1 VDTNDSYRWD
11 GAKYV
16 RISERV
22 LSAGITDA
30 TTVGRS
36 VLTAVDQK
44 AGREALGTPSVYRA
58 SRVVI
63 GAGIDLTGATTSDAA
78 FQAILDAAAVDAAAS
93 GGTVEVYVPPGVLS
107 LTTRVNVGSGV
118 TLRGAGRGATTVKS
132 SNVNGVLELTGSSD
146 ITVADLT
153 VQSTA
158 TGTTASGI
166 AATYNGLSKR
176 FSITNCRVTGATNL
190 TGVVKFFYAIEQ
202 LTFSENIVEDCNS
215 GFLLLAPDYTTGL
228 ISSQISVCNNRF
240 RNVGNNNLQLY
251 GGGPGGVNKG
261 DVSTIQDVEIIGN
274 DLRDFA
280 QTPLHPAVLGP
291 IPIEPTG
298 IRNIVIANNIVDGT
312 ATNGIS
318 TGNNI
323 NMTITG
329 NVIRNQ
335 KHFGI
340 ELNGGRQISI
350 VGNTVENCTTF
361 ATETGY
367 NYRVEQG
374 GGGVDVSDVLI
385 ANNVYRGTGLTAP
398 DGFGR
403 EVIRFVN
410 AKRVRISDNIFTDWQ
425 HEANAV
431 RIGCMMYEVGAGPPS
446 PNFDRT
452 AVQPPPEDCVIEGNT
467 FVITDVNTPLR
478 AIMVHAGLRTNVVRN
493 TVRINRNLVAADSN
507 ASVIS
512 VMMDP
517 SISDTLVEDN
527 HIHFSGTVTGGPDVA
542 GIGNPAAPAAAC
554 AKWTI
559 RRNQVINGP
568 RGYGIRTN
576 STDLVLFDNDI
587 STCGQTGIVLASPV
601 VPAFRVGSLDVGHA
615 SDTTVSRL
623 SAGKIAVENAEV
635 SLTGHKHVAADVTGA
650 RSWAAVPASATA
662 AGTAGQEAY
671 DAGFHYVCIT
681 TGAAGAAAWKRTPLT
696 AW

>member
-1 VDTNDSYRWD
+1 
-11 GAKYV
+11 
-16 RISERV
+16 
-22 LSAGITDA
+22 
-30 TTVGRS
+30 
-36 VLTAVDQK
+36 
-44 AGREALGTPSVYRA
+44 
-58 SRVVI
+58 
-63 GAGIDLTGATTSDAA
+63 
-78 FQAILDAAAVDAAAS
+78 
-93 GGTVEVYVPPGVLS
+93 
-107 LTTRVNVGSGV
+107 
-118 TLRGAGRGATTVKS
+118 
-132 SNVNGVLELTGSSD
+132 
-146 ITVADLT
+146 
-153 VQSTA
+153 
-158 TGTTASGI
+158 
-166 AATYNGLSKR
+166 
-176 FSITNCRVTGATNL
+176 
-190 TGVVKFFYAIEQ
+190 VKFPYAIEQ
-202 LTFSENIVEDCNS
+202 LTFSDNIVENCNS
-215 GFLLLAPDYTTGL
+215 GFSLVAPLFATGL

-240 RNVGNNNLQLY
+240 RNVANNNLQLY
-251 GGGPGGVNKG
+251 GFINTGGY
-261 DVSTIQDVEIIGN
+261 SSIRDVEIIGN

-280 QTPLHPAVLGP
+280 QTPLHPAVSGP
-291 IPIEPTG
+291 IPMEPTG
-298 IRNIVIANNIVDGT
+298 ITNLVIANNIVDGT

-335 KHFGI
+335 KWFGI

-350 VGNTVENCTTF
+350 VGNTVENCTTL

-367 NYRVEQG
+367 TDRVINNN
-374 GGGVDVSDVLI
+374 GGVQLSDVVI
-385 ANNVYRGTGLTAP
+385 ANNVYRGSGLSAP
-398 DGFGR
+398 DGNGR
-403 EVIRFVN
+403 EALRLVTAR
-410 AKRVRISDNIFTDWQ
+410 RVRISGNIFTDWQ

-431 RIGCMMYEVGAGPPS
+431 RIGCMMYEVGAGPPP
-446 PNFDRT
+446 PNLDRT

-467 FVITDVNTPLR
+467 FVITDVNTPVVPIL
-478 AIMVHAGLRTNVVRN
+478 VHAGLRTNVVRN

-507 ASVIS
+507 RSVIS
-512 VMMDP
+512 VVMDP

-542 GIGNPAAPAAAC
+542 GIGNPAYAAAAC
-554 AKWTI
+554 AKLTI

-587 STCGQTGIVLASPV
+587 STCVQTGFVPASPV